1 METEE
6 LQLMVTYSRIGIRQM
21 IVFNVLHCIAIAF
34 YICIIFFKS
43 RCSYS
48 FHFTIMQTIEI
59 IAMIWA
65 MITSFWCLIAK
76 VSGAST
82 LGTLLIKFISLI
94 TFIWFG
100 YKLILLIP

>member
-1 METEE
+1 
-6 LQLMVTYSRIGIRQM
+6 
-21 IVFNVLHCIAIAF
+21 
-34 YICIIFFKS
+34 
-43 RCSYS
+43 
-48 FHFTIMQTIEI
+48 MQTIEI

-65 MITSFWCLIAK
+65 MITSFYGLIAK
-76 VSGAST
+76 VSGTSA